1 MDSAVSRHEPLAPS
15 GTMPSPAR
23 MAAPD
28 ITAGFTDMQWY
39 MYHQR
44 NVAFFAAFTARALT
58 ADDLLAAAH
67 ALLDL
72 APQLGAGFPDGIP
85 DALLRSIVHREDV
98 ANLDGLPD
106 RWIDRGD
113 VIFDEPGKPL
123 FRIRH
128 AALERPDGN
137 GRAGFLL
144 VQAAHALVEGADS
157 ALLSRSQS
165 AAHPRSHSARDIP
178 KLARLAGTGLGAL
191 LASLHL
197 LAGNLVTTR
206 PGPFSYASR
215 AYPRRLFSAL
225 ARHHG
230 VRQRA
235 LFFALAMH
243 TLFGAGDARGK
254 RRISSTYSVI
264 DDGGGA
270 SRDSFMRMRMRF
282 AAFDNIAG
290 FADFTRAVDAR
301 LTELE
306 NRETGFNDAVNA
318 EGIRLHRKL
327 SGLLPFAY
335 SPRLFQ
341 FMPYDIVIGLIP
353 PHRLGGA
360 LTGDLLEPVYAG
372 AALEGAN
379 ACVVVPGRTLVSFNF
394 YIQQKLLPH
403 LDRLDSLLESPLI

>member
-1 MDSAVSRHEPLAPS
+1 ML
-15 GTMPSPAR
+15 SPAQ

-44 NVAFFAAFTARALT
+44 NVAFFAAFTARAFT
-58 ADDLLAAAH
+58 ADDLLAAAR

-72 APQLGAGFPDGIP
+72 APQLGAGFPEGIS
-85 DALLRSIVHREDV
+85 DALLRSIIYRES
-98 ANLDGLPD
+98 AASLDGLPD
-106 RWIDRGD
+106 RWIDRGEI
-113 VIFDEPGKPL
+113 IFDEPAKPL

-128 AALERPDGN
+128 AALETSDGN

-144 VQAAHALVEGADS
+144 VQVAHALVEGADS

-165 AAHPRSHSARDIP
+165 AAHPQGHSAREIP
-178 KLARLAGTGLGAL
+178 PLAKFAGTSLGAVLAG
-191 LASLHL
+191 LHL
-197 LAGNLVTTR
+197 LAGNFFTMR
-206 PGPFSYASR
+206 PGPFAYASR
-215 AYPRRLFSAL
+215 AYPRSLFSTL
-225 ARHHG
+225 ARHHD

-243 TLFGAGDARGK
+243 TLFGAGDASGK

-270 SRDSFMRMRMRF
+270 GRDSFMRMRMRF
-282 AAFDNIAG
+282 AAFDNAEG
-290 FADFTRAVDAR
+290 FPDFVRAVDAR

-306 NRETGFNDAVNA
+306 GRETGFNDAMNA

-327 SGLLPFAY
+327 SAVLPFAY
-335 SPRLFQ
+335 TPRLFQ

-372 AALEGAN
+372 ATLEGAN
-379 ACVVVPGRTLVSFNF
+379 ACVIVPGRKLVSLNF
-394 YIQQKLLPH
+394 YIQHKLLAQIG
-403 LDRLDSLLESPLI
+403 RLDALLASPLI